1 MASRAPT
8 NVAVVVSDLAHRV
21 IVCLVVQ
28 PNVPPTIPLLGD
40 ESRAARQRANDRGGA
55 PGGAVDVGSTHDLP
69 VRVQP
74 VDVELDVAPSV
85 AQRADLGAAWDPADV
100 EETWAKYK
108 IRHCIERTNEGRD
121 APANQL
127 LLWPMLKHCS
137 RMSKLSAW

>member
-8 NVAVVVSDLAHRV
+8 TVAVVVSDLAHRV

-40 ESRAARQRANDRGGA
+40 ESRAARQRAHNGGGA
-55 PGGAVDVGSTHDLP
+55 PGGAIDVGSAHDLP

-100 EETWAKYK
+100 EETWA
-108 IRHCIERTNEGRD
+108 
-121 APANQL
+121 
-127 LLWPMLKHCS
+127 
-137 RMSKLSAW
+137 